1 GARASWPVIFASRP
15 GRTIHSC
22 VRKASSI
29 CKIFCSGQASRR
41 SAMLIRITST
51 QRLPR
56 RPWCNACCRTSYSL
70 SLRERA
76 RVRGPMKGGLT
87 QEYLAFVRQLRRN
100 QTDAEKLLWY
110 SLRHRQLCG
119 LKFRRQYP
127 VGSYVLDFY
136 CHEYRLCIELD
147 GDQHYESAGTQHDTQ
162 RQAFLASHGIHTL
175 RFSNREVLQN
185 LEGVLLQIVEAVK
198 PLTPTLWRDCVGAG
212 RSPSRRERE

>member
-1 GARASWPVIFASRP
+1 
-15 GRTIHSC
+15 
-22 VRKASSI
+22 
-29 CKIFCSGQASRR
+29 
-41 SAMLIRITST
+41 
-51 QRLPR
+51 
-56 RPWCNACCRTSYSL
+56 
-70 SLRERA
+70 
-76 RVRGPMKGGLT
+76 MKGGLT
-87 QEYLAFVRQLRRN
+87 AEYLAFVRRLRRD

-136 CHEYRLCIELD
+136 CHEYGLCIELD
-147 GDQHYESAGTQHDTQ
+147 GGQHYESTGIQHDAQ

-198 PLTPTLWRDCVGAG
+198 PLTPTL
-212 RSPSRRERE
+212 SRRERE